1 MISSNS
7 NDVTPLPIQN
17 MPDSWFKDEQMNA
30 MFAEFRNRSVNP
42 QDWDSK
48 YKFWKELI
56 SKWLSFNN
64 KCCFTI
70 IDLKSTF
77 KRKGCTPLCFNTV
90 IEELY
95 RNREIVTENEFLQDQ
110 KTWGSWLV
118 DTVVKKPVVWSFSK
132 LKNYFVTNVH
142 VNSETRYVHL
152 KMVKELA
159 DTILS
164 LSSDKKPMIL
174 TVQQI
179 TEKCRITCN
188 NNNLSEENVKLA
200 LIWIGRSKSS
210 QFSNRNNNAWNSLLK
225 ISPDSIS
232 NLTESEEGLY
242 KIQESEKV
250 ILKRIEE
257 LEIERNDVLDKVKS
271 YSNRGLKDVA
281 KTFLRRKHELDKRIE
296 KHAMTLQNL
305 QTLITSISDAHSN
318 TEVLDAYKKGSEILK
333 NCEKAGLSEIN
344 ARDTM
349 DDVREIMEEF
359 DEMQKSLTEP
369 IKLDESDD
377 ELEKELDD
385 LLHSDSPD
393 KSLPP
398 VPSSEIPELEQR
410 LSDLR
415 LPEFPSLPEKKSFT
429 SQEVKDLL

>member
-7 NDVTPLPIQN
+7 NDVTPLPTQN

-48 YKFWKELI
+48 YKFWQELI

-77 KRKGCTPLCFNTV
+77 KRKGCTPLCLNTV

-132 LKNYFVTNVH
+132 LKNYFVTNVP

-152 KMVKELA
+152 KTVKGLA
-159 DTILS
+159 ETILS
-164 LSSDKKPMIL
+164 LSSDKKPIIL

-179 TEKCRITCN
+179 TEKCRIAYN

-200 LIWIGRSKSS
+200 LIWIGRLKSS
-210 QFSNRNNNAWNSLLK
+210 QLSNRNNNAWNSLLK

-257 LEIERNDVLDKVKS
+257 LEIERNDVLAKVKS
-271 YSNRGLKDVA
+271 YINRGLKDVA

-369 IKLDESDD
+369 IKLNESDD

-398 VPSSEIPELEQR
+398 VPSSEIPELEKR

-415 LPEFPSLPEKKSFT
+415 LPEFPSPPETKSFT
-429 SQEVKDLL
+429 SQEVKDFL